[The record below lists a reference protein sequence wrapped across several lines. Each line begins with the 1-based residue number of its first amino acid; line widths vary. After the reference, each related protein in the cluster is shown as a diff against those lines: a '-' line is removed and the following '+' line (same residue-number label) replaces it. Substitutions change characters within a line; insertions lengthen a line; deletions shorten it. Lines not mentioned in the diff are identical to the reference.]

1 MCDSELVEAAF
12 GIVLFV
18 VVAGAAVVG
27 LVTFAGS
34 RRLYDEIG
42 KGELSLRD
50 GTDRPAHEAAGGA
63 GSAADREAEIR
74 QMLEARNERRARR
87 GEARLDIEDELA
99 ELLRPVVD
107 PGLELEIRQ
116 LVMARN
122 ERRERRG
129 QPALDVEAEVARQIA
144 GLG

>member
-1 MCDSELVEAAF
+1 MCDADGVEAAF

-50 GTDRPAHEAAGGA
+50 GTDRPANEIHGSA
-63 GSAADREAEIR
+63 GSAAEREAEIR

-87 GEARLDIEDELA
+87 GEAPLDIEDELT
-99 ELLRPVVD
+99 ELLRPVVE
-107 PGLELEIRQ
+107 PGLELEIRG
-116 LVMARN
+116 LVLARN
-122 ERRERRG
+122 ARRQRRG
-129 QPALDVEAEVARQIA
+129 QPPLDVEAEVARQIA
-144 GLG
+144 ELG